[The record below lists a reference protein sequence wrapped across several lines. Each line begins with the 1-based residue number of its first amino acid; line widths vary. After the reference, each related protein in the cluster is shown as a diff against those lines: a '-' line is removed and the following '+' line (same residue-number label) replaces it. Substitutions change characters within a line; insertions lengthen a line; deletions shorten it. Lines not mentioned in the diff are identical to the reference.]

1 MKDKSSQGI
10 VLDEKAQE
18 QPKDKERA
26 QTVHKSESSHKPL
39 QPVKEDD
46 ELQPSR
52 EKSGF

>member
-26 QTVHKSESSHKPL
+26 QTVHKSEPGHTPKQPIERDDQL
-39 QPVKEDD
+39 QP
-46 ELQPSR
+46 LR